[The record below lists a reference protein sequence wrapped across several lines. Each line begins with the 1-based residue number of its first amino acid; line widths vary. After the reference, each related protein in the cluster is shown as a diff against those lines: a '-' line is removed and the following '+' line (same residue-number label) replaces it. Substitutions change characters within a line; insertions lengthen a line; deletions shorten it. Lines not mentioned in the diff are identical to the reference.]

1 MPARDKGHPGARVR
15 ALEQRTAAAMAQLVE
30 VGDLCV
36 RADSKYEE
44 CLAGILDA
52 AIAVTGADMGN
63 LQLIDDA
70 SGSLVIAAQRG
81 CNERFLRF
89 FGSVA
94 VDEKSACAAALASG
108 RRIIVED
115 VTKSAIF
122 ASHPG
127 ARGDGAGG
135 RTSGAIDTAR

>member
-1 MPARDKGHPGARVR
+1 MPARDKGDPSAHAR
-15 ALEQRTAAAMAQLVE
+15 ALELHTAASMAQLVE
-30 VGDLCV
+30 AGDLCV

-94 VDEKSACAAALASG
+94 VDEKSACAAALSG

-115 VTKSAIF
+115 VTKRAI
-122 ASHPG
+122 
-127 ARGDGAGG
+127 
-135 RTSGAIDTAR
+135 

>member
-1 MPARDKGHPGARVR
+1 MPARDKGGPGARVR

-70 SGSLVIAAQRG
+70 SGSLVIAAHRG
-81 CNERFLRF
+81 CSEPFLRF
-89 FGSVA
+89 FATVA
-94 VDEKSACAAALASG
+94 TDENSACAAALASG
-108 RRIIVED
+108 RRKCVEIMPS
-115 VTKSAIF
+115 VTPALL
-122 ASHPG
+122 
-127 ARGDGAGG
+127 
-135 RTSGAIDTAR
+135 TSGVDCTARAPACTITASAG

>member
-1 MPARDKGHPGARVR
+1 MSARYKGDPGACVR
-15 ALEQRTAAAMAQLVE
+15 TLEQRTAASMAQLVE

-44 CLAGILDA
+44 CLAGILDT

-70 SGSLVIAAQRG
+70 LGSLVIAAERG

-89 FGSVA
+89 FTSVA
-94 VDEKSACAAALASG
+94 VDENSACAAGVRSAYH
-108 RRIIVED
+108 RRRRDEERD
-115 VTKSAIF
+115 FRRSA
-122 ASHPG
+122 G
-127 ARGDGAGG
+127 ACGDGAGG
-135 RTSGAIDTAR
+135 RASGAIDTAR

>member
-1 MPARDKGHPGARVR
+1 MLRDATEPGAQPTMSARDKGGPGARVR
-15 ALEQRTAAAMAQLVE
+15 ALGARTAAAMAQLVE

-70 SGSLVIAAQRG
+70 SGSLVIAGQNRG
-81 CNERFLRF
+81 QFLSQGLGERKMWFLAEH
-89 FGSVA
+89 G
-94 VDEKSACAAALASG
+94 
-108 RRIIVED
+108 
-115 VTKSAIF
+115 
-122 ASHPG
+122 P
-127 ARGDGAGG
+127 
-135 RTSGAIDTAR
+135 

>member
-1 MPARDKGHPGARVR
+1 MPARDKGGPGARVR

-81 CNERFLRF
+81 CNE
-89 FGSVA
+89 A
-94 VDEKSACAAALASG
+94 VLAVF
-108 RRIIVED
+108 RQCC
-115 VTKSAIF
+115 
-122 ASHPG
+122 
-127 ARGDGAGG
+127 GG
-135 RTSGAIDTAR
+135 